1 MELRAATVMI
11 DFTVRTV
18 IVALMYIY
26 ILVEIAEKKKKK
38 SKMVT
43 RRIAFHS
50 NFKYALDKSKFFM
63 QINSIFISLLFKLIF
78 RIFFTLLNL
87 ESLKIV

>member
-63 QINSIFISLLFKLIF
+63 QINSIFISLFKLIF